1 MRFKN
6 NVVDR
11 LTQVEASL
19 QRIMV
24 QLNRSVSREEVI
36 ETVDSIKNQIEN
48 IKELISTEDDE
59 FAQQYRG

>member
-36 ETVDSIKNQIEN
+36 ETVDSIKSQIEN